1 MDIFNPNGGLKATG
15 AAGACGFIRVLFVVF
30 FGRGC
35 TVDAGGACLRRKW
48 LDEIVNL
55 VAKMVISWDLES

>member
-1 MDIFNPNGGLKATG
+1 MDIFNPNGGLKAPG

-35 TVDAGGACLRRKW
+35 TVDGAGAAMF
-48 LDEIVNL
+48 EANM
-55 VAKMVISWDLES
+55 A